1 MWTLVRD
8 YATVTCSIT
17 RHRDRLAGGD
27 AVNGGKARVLIF
39 DEDAVAQRAATV
51 LAASDCAPETAQSEA
66 AALLA
71 LEQHDV
77 DVMLCAVSLNGTNGI
92 DLLRKV
98 HVRRPSLPIV
108 MVADD
113 PSISRA
119 VAAMRQGAFD
129 YVTKPLDD
137 EELRAIVARA
147 LEMTSLRRE
156 NGRLRQQLNVAS
168 MTADFVADSQ
178 ASRALVAMIR
188 RVAPARSTVLIEG
201 ESGTGKELVAR
212 MLHHW
217 SNRAAGP
224 FIAVNCKAFADS
236 LMESELFGH
245 EKGSFTGAIAAR
257 AGCFERASGGTLF
270 LDEIAEAGGDFQ
282 AKLLR
287 VLEDGEVMR
296 VGASRPRH
304 VDVRIVAATNRV
316 LRTEVARNRFRG
328 DLYFRL
334 NVIPVRTVPLRERP
348 DDIMP
353 LAQHFLALH
362 SAEAGRQISLLRE
375 AERTLTAH
383 AWPGNVRELENAIE
397 RAVVLSGADVLTPE
411 AFQLESD
418 PPARSERSD
427 DPTGATAV
435 AAVAV
440 APDAFGPE
448 LLLQQ
453 CLDLAAG
460 VRIKEALKTS
470 NGSRAEAA
478 VALGVDRTTLY
489 RLIKRLEL

>member
-1 MWTLVRD
+1 M
-8 YATVTCSIT
+8 A
-17 RHRDRLAGGD
+17 
-27 AVNGGKARVLIF
+27 
-39 DEDAVAQRAATV
+39 
-51 LAASDCAPETAQSEA
+51 
-66 AALLA
+66 
-71 LEQHDV
+71 
-77 DVMLCAVSLNGTNGI
+77 
-92 DLLRKV
+92 
-98 HVRRPSLPIV
+98 
-108 MVADD
+108 
-113 PSISRA
+113 
-119 VAAMRQGAFD
+119 
-129 YVTKPLDD
+129 
-137 EELRAIVARA
+137 
-147 LEMTSLRRE
+147 
-156 NGRLRQQLNVAS
+156 
-168 MTADFVADSQ
+168 ADFVAESQ
-178 ASRALVAMIR
+178 ASRALLAMIR

-296 VGASRPRH
+296 VGASRPRR

-316 LRTEVARNRFRG
+316 LRTEVARSHFRG

-348 DDIMP
+348 ADIMP

-362 SAEAGRQISLLRE
+362 SAEAGRQISLSPE
-375 AERTLTAH
+375 AEQTLTAH

-397 RAVVLSGADVLTPE
+397 RAVVLSGADVLTSDAFALE
-411 AFQLESD
+411 AD
-418 PPARSERSD
+418 PPFSPDDART
-427 DPTGATAV
+427 TGTAV

-440 APDAFGPE
+440 APVGGGPVAIAPE
-448 LLLQQ
+448 LLLQE

-460 VRIKEALKTS
+460 VRIKAALEATK
-470 NGSRAEAA
+470 GSRAEAA